1 MTCPDCG
8 YMMTAFDKDCPRCKE
23 MKAKGLPVKP
33 LPIKPQNTGDQLP
46 IHSRPSIKP
55 VAGYS
60 SDAVPVRPL
69 RVAQPETSVVSVE
82 PAPLIIYMNRVV
94 NWKPYVAAILVLVL
108 VVGAYGWWRSAQD
121 AITQAMVKAAR
132 EGACE
137 RMPGFDSDRE
147 QRACQQLSS
156 ALTYTVTR
164 EADEKA
170 TVLFYLDGVTSS
182 LAVQINKDEKGDWH
196 AVSAKEGDEGGRR
209 EYDKSVVRT
218 WTRQEPPQTPE
229 IGGPT
234 ALPSSG
240 ANTTLPN
247 QPDSTVPNNSTSPA
261 TNVTPPAPTG
271 TYPEYSITTK
281 AGGGAP
287 PDTSMFK

>member
-8 YMMTAFDKDCPRCKE
+8 YMMTAFDKDCLRCKE

-33 LPIKPQNTGDQLP
+33 ILTKPQITNDQLP
-46 IHSRPSIKP
+46 VHSRSSSKP
-55 VAGYS
+55 IADYS
-60 SDAVPVRPL
+60 SEPVPVRPL
-69 RVAQPETSVVSVE
+69 RVAPPETSVVGAE

-137 RMPGFDSDRE
+137 RMPGFDSDRD

-170 TVLFYLDGVTSS
+170 TVLFYLDGITSS

-196 AVSAKEGDEGGRR
+196 AVSAKEGDEGRRR
-209 EYDKSVVRT
+209 EYDKSAVRT
-218 WTRQEPPQTPE
+218 WPRQTPP
-229 IGGPT
+229 PT
-234 ALPSSG
+234 PDTSLPD
-240 ANTTLPN
+240 
-247 QPDSTVPNNSTSPA
+247 QPASTVPTDTVAPA
-261 TNVTPPAPTG
+261 TNVAQPATTG
-271 TYPEYSITTK
+271 TYPAYSITTK

-287 PDTSMFK
+287 PDTSMFKSPP